1 MGPRKNTVLVFVLH
15 IGLALGL
22 GIAYYALFR
31 PEARGTLWLARIL
44 RQPMLG
50 RAALPDGWLTRF
62 IHNHLADFLW
72 AYALTFSLYLVKL
85 LFGGTARWTFPACL
99 AAAVAMELCQLFGFA
114 GGTFDV
120 WDIAAQVLATLAAR
134 LMIYL
139 ITREKGAT
147 HHVSEPEQPAVS

>member
-1 MGPRKNTVLVFVLH
+1 MGRRKNTVLVFAVH

-31 PEARGTLWLARIL
+31 PEARVTLWLARIL

-50 RAALPDGWLTRF
+50 RAALPDTWLTRL
-62 IHNHLADFLW
+62 IHWHLADFLW
-72 AYALTFSLYLVKL
+72 AYALTFSLYLVRL
-85 LFGGTARWTFPACL
+85 LFGSAARWTFPACL
-99 AAAVAMELCQLFGFA
+99 TGAVVMELLQLLGFA
-114 GGTFDV
+114 GGTFDI

-134 LMIYL
+134 LLIHL